1 MLLLIFAGT
10 VNVLMPVPQ
19 IIRAV
24 KVSVAGISDT
34 TFVVAASMAVIWAI
48 HGYIVKNNMLII
60 SNIVLV
66 LLSTFGIFVISKAR
80 IDNKVW
86 LKYFIVSKLFLGLY
100 FFPGVYAKTFLV
112 IFVGFYMR
120 IPQLRKVMIEDDV
133 SGVSIST
140 WAISA
145 TTNISWIVI
154 AVIERDSLLLATG
167 VVAVALSSLIIA
179 KVLVKR
185 RALKEIIAVVTN

>member
-100 FFPGVYAKTFLV
+100 FFHGVYAKTFLV